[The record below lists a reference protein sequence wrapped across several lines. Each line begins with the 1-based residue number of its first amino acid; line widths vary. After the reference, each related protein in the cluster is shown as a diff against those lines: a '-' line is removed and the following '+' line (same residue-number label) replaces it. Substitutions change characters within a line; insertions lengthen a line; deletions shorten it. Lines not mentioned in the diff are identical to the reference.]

1 MKTLEKGTLVELN
14 SGGPKMVVV
23 KVDSEAEN
31 LKDSICCHWFS
42 GSKFQSGLF
51 HPAALTI
58 VE

>member
-1 MKTLEKGTLVELN
+1 MDKLEKGTLVELN
-14 SGGPKMVVV
+14 SGGPKMIVV
-23 KVDSEAEN
+23 KIDQEAES

-51 HPAALTI
+51 HPLSLTI